1 MSLLSLIAVFLIEQL
16 KPLDYR
22 RLIAEPLGAWADF
35 IESRFNA
42 GAYRHGVLAW
52 CLAVL
57 LPVLL
62 VAIAYGLLYSL
73 NPVFGLLLNVGVL
86 YLTMG
91 FRQFSHHYTEIQLA
105 LNLGDLERARQLLGE
120 WQGRSTYGLNSEDIA
135 RLSIEGA
142 LGASHRHVL
151 AVLLWFILLPG
162 PCGALL
168 YRLSL
173 IVRDR
178 WQAVD
183 VALHND
189 FSAFSR
195 QVFGMIDWL
204 PLRAT
209 ASAFAI
215 VGDFE
220 DAAYCWRTQASQ
232 VVVLSAV
239 RSAIGTFGGFPG
251 RHGAAELAGTVMKE
265 AVARSGVDPQQINY
279 VTVGQLSSRPKRA
292 SPTWRAW
299 PDPGRPADGFVA
311 MAVNRLCAR
320 ACRPSSPRPRTS
332 CSATA
337 DYGVGGGVEV
347 MSRGAYLCRR
357 CATARAW
364 ATPRPST

>member
-16 KPLDYR
+16 QPLDYR
-22 RLIAEPLGAWADF
+22 RVVADPLGAWADF

-57 LPVLL
+57 LPVLV

-73 NPVFGLLLNVGVL
+73 NPVFGLLLNIGVL

-105 LNLGDLERARQLLGE
+105 LRLGDLERARQLLGE
-120 WQGRSTYGLNSEDIA
+120 WQGRSTYNLGSEDIA

-142 LGASHRHVL
+142 LGASHRHVF
-151 AVLLWFILLPG
+151 AVVLWFILLPG

-178 WQAVD
+178 WNSENASQR
-183 VALHND
+183 ND
-189 FSAFSR
+189 FFIFSK

-220 DAAYCWRTQASQ
+220 DAAYCWRTQPAQ
-232 VVVLSAV
+232 
-239 RSAIGTFGGFPG
+239 
-251 RHGAAELAGTVMKE
+251 
-265 AVARSGVDPQQINY
+265 
-279 VTVGQLSSRPKRA
+279 
-292 SPTWRAW
+292 W
-299 PDPGRPADGFVA
+299 PDRDMGIVLAAGAGALGVQLGRPVAD
-311 MAVNRLCAR
+311 
-320 ACRPSSPRPRTS
+320 
-332 CSATA
+332 
-337 DYGVGGGVEV
+337 GVEV
-347 MSRGAYLCRR
+347 SDRAELGLGDPADVDFMQSAVGLVWR
-357 CATARAW
+357 ATVLWMLLLFLLGLA
-364 ATPRPST
+364 SLVG

>member
-16 KPLDYR
+16 QPLDYR
-22 RLIAEPLGAWADF
+22 RVVADPLGAWADF

-57 LPVLL
+57 LPVLA
-62 VAIAYGLLYSL
+62 VALAYGLLYSL
-73 NPVFGLLLNVGVL
+73 NPVFGLLLNIGVL

-105 LNLGDLERARQLLGE
+105 LRLGDLERARQLLGE
-120 WQGRSTYGLNSEDIA
+120 WQGRSTYNLASEDIA

-142 LGASHRHVL
+142 LGASHRHVF

-178 WQAVD
+178 WNSENDGQR
-183 VALHND
+183 ND
-189 FSAFSR
+189 FFIFSK

-220 DAAYCWRTQASQ
+220 DAAYCWRTQPAQ
-232 VVVLSAV
+232 
-239 RSAIGTFGGFPG
+239 
-251 RHGAAELAGTVMKE
+251 
-265 AVARSGVDPQQINY
+265 
-279 VTVGQLSSRPKRA
+279 
-292 SPTWRAW
+292 W
-299 PDPGRPADGFVA
+299 PDRDMGIVLAAGAGALGVQLGRPVAD
-311 MAVNRLCAR
+311 
-320 ACRPSSPRPRTS
+320 
-332 CSATA
+332 
-337 DYGVGGGVEV
+337 GVEV
-347 MSRGAYLCRR
+347 SDRAELGLGDPADVDFMQSAVGLVWR
-357 CATARAW
+357 ATVLWMLLLFLLGLA
-364 ATPRPST
+364 SLVG

>member
-16 KPLDYR
+16 QPLDYR
-22 RLIAEPLGAWADF
+22 RVIAEPLGAWADF

-52 CLAVL
+52 CFAVL

-62 VAIAYGLLYSL
+62 IGLAYGLLYSL
-73 NPVFGLLLNVGVL
+73 SPIFALLLNIGVL

-91 FRQFSHHYTEIQLA
+91 FRQFSHHYTNIQLA
-105 LNLGDLERARQLLGE
+105 LNLGDLERARQLLAE
-120 WQGRSTYGLNSEDIA
+120 WQGRSTSGLNSEDIA

-142 LGASHRHVL
+142 LGASHRHVF

-168 YRLSL
+168 YRLAL

-178 WQAVD
+178 WQA
-183 VALHND
+183 ANAAQHND
-189 FSAFSR
+189 FSAFSQ

-220 DAAYCWRTQASQ
+220 DAAYCWRTQPSQ
-232 VVVLSAV
+232 WPDRDLGVVLAAGAGALGVQLGRPVAEGLEVSDRAELGLGDPADVEFMQSAV
-239 RSAIGTFGGFPG
+239 G
-251 RHGAAELAGTVMKE
+251 LV
-265 AVARSGVDPQQINY
+265 
-279 VTVGQLSSRPKRA
+279 
-292 SPTWRAW
+292 WRATVLW
-299 PDPGRPADGFVA
+299 MLLLFLLGLAS
-311 MAVNRLCAR
+311 L
-320 ACRPSSPRPRTS
+320 
-332 CSATA
+332 
-337 DYGVGGGVEV
+337 VG
-347 MSRGAYLCRR
+347 
-357 CATARAW
+357 
-364 ATPRPST
+364 